1 VRLAVLGAGAIGAYV
16 GAALARG
23 GADVTLI
30 ARGAQLEAL
39 RTRGVRVLSPR
50 GDFEAAPLATDDFEA
65 MADAD
70 VVFLGLK
77 AYHLPEVA
85 LDLGTVLRPDA
96 AVIAAQNG
104 IPWWY
109 FQSHGGPL
117 DGISLESVDP
127 GGVVASA
134 IGRDRVV
141 GCVVYSSTELVEPG
155 VVRHIEGTRFSLGEP
170 DRSKSERCQAIS
182 AAFQAGGL
190 KAPVEENLRDEI
202 WLKLLGNATF
212 NPVSALTRATLG
224 ELGQIREMRAM
235 LAAAFE
241 EIAAVAHALGIEF
254 KVSLERRLEAGFA
267 VGDHKTSMLQ
277 DLEHGKPLEYQCMTG
292 AVIELARLLDLEVP
306 RIQTLHACVELV
318 DRLRPLDNRPME
330 LAVARAFIDAVVAGN
345 LDAAGKFLDL
355 DVETVTPRGTLRGIA
370 ACGQVLAKA
379 AGDDQLAMEQAEP
392 ELEQVEGDIVARTR
406 ETARWRE
413 TGEVAYERDFALRLT
428 LDNERIVRVVVL
440 PGAAPT

>member
-1 VRLAVLGAGAIGAYV
+1 MKFVVLGAGAIGAYV

-39 RTRGVRVLSPR
+39 RTHGVRVLSPR
-50 GDFEAAPLATDDFEA
+50 GNFEAAPPATDDLGA
-65 MADAD
+65 IADAD

-77 AYHLPEVA
+77 AYHLPEIA
-85 LDLGTVLRPDA
+85 SDLGAVLRPDA

-127 GGVVASA
+127 GGVMAKA
-134 IGRDRVV
+134 IGPDRVV

-170 DRSKSERCQAIS
+170 DRSKSGRCVAIS

-190 KAPVEENLRDEI
+190 KAPVEQDLRDEI

-224 ELGQIREMRAM
+224 GLAAVPEMRAM

-277 DLEHGKPLEYQCMTG
+277 DLEHGKPLEHRCMTG
-292 AVIELARLLDLEVP
+292 AVIELAGLLELGVP
-306 RIQTLHACVELV
+306 RIEVLHACVELV
-318 DRLRPLDNRPME
+318 DRLRRPL
-330 LAVARAFIDAVVAGN
+330 
-345 LDAAGKFLDL
+345 
-355 DVETVTPRGTLRGIA
+355 T
-370 ACGQVLAKA
+370 
-379 AGDDQLAMEQAEP
+379 
-392 ELEQVEGDIVARTR
+392 
-406 ETARWRE
+406 
-413 TGEVAYERDFALRLT
+413 
-428 LDNERIVRVVVL
+428 
-440 PGAAPT
+440 